1 MRDQRLPYRTLSVP
15 AKACTAALSGAG
27 TGAAL
32 ADIYASDKDPA
43 IRRAVIQA
51 LFIQNNAESLVAM
64 ARKEQDPAMKK
75 EIVQKL
81 SVMNSK
87 VATDY
92 LLELLNK

>member
-1 MRDQRLPYRTLSVP
+1 MGGKETG
-15 AKACTAALSGAG
+15 TALVE
-27 TGAAL
+27 
-32 ADIYASDKDPA
+32 IYTTDKDPA
-43 IRRAVIQA
+43 IRQAVIQA
-51 LFIQNNAESLVAM
+51 LFIQNNAESLVAL

-81 SVMNSK
+81 SLMHSK

>member
-1 MRDQRLPYRTLSVP
+1 M
-15 AKACTAALSGAG
+15 AL
-27 TGAAL
+27 
-32 ADIYASDKDPA
+32 
-43 IRRAVIQA
+43 
-51 LFIQNNAESLVAM
+51 

-81 SVMNSK
+81 SLMHSK